1 MTDDADEPIIVDP
14 AEDAELRRALDGPP
28 TGIFT
33 ATSLPAGWADL
44 TADDI
49 LADIERV
56 KEQLAAEF
64 PDVTRAIEEENR
76 LGEDGRRYGV
86 PSIAAAY
93 PLLWAISRFRDI
105 REGRSGG

>member
-33 ATSLPAGWADL
+33 ATSLPPGWENL
-44 TADDI
+44 TADDV

-56 KEQLAAEF
+56 KEQFEAEF
-64 PDVTRAIEEENR
+64 PDVTRAIERER
-76 LGEDGRRYGV
+76 LLRELSRMYVLPADLCGRPGNYG
-86 PSIAAAY
+86 
-93 PLLWAISRFRDI
+93 RFDR
-105 REGRSGG
+105 G